1 MQVNKPFIN
10 PMGTDILFEIFIV
23 CAQSIAQASKNPTG
37 PLKSLVANGDP
48 KESDGKNKVKAF
60 FFGGSNDS

>member
-37 PLKSLVANGDP
+37 PLKSLVVNGDP
-48 KESDGKNKVKAF
+48 KESDWKKQSQGL